1 MTMYVISIVSPIR
14 TVYVGGSTEGSYFSI
29 VPGFFQAKSFK
40 TKEEAMA
47 VLEHPEF
54 TKPATFTDGST
65 APPSLIWSGLDIYFA
80 TPEAKGFVEIIEV
93 SLTPVYQQP
102 ISGKLGHV

>member
-1 MTMYVISIVSPIR
+1 MIMYVISIVGPTK

-29 VPGFFQAKSFK
+29 VSGFFQAKPFK
-40 TKEEAMA
+40 TKAEAMA
-47 VLEHPEF
+47 VLDHPEF
-54 TKPATFTDGST
+54 TKSATFTDGST
-65 APPSLIWSGLDIYFA
+65 APPALIWSGLGICFA

-102 ISGKLGHV
+102 ISGKLGHA